1 MLEPKD
7 GLFEALK
14 KIGQQHQEGG
24 EMVLTLP
31 KDSPLLNNLLTLRI
45 LKKEAKKLGIE
56 LELQTDDLRGQN
68 LLTTFNPA
76 LPAGRPTPPS
86 KPAPLGFQEGVDVY
100 PAPFSDEKG
109 VGVYTEA
116 GQVVEKSGR
125 KFLAFLKSPT
135 MKKFLLFSAVGFA
148 GLGVIFAI
156 LWTVPKATIRLTIR
170 SEALVQSFELTA
182 SPSATTTDAS
192 RKILPAVLVEVE
204 EKGEQK
210 AEASGKKEKG
220 TRAEGEMA
228 IYNWT
233 DDAKTFAKEEVVT
246 LIRVEGDKL
255 RFLLDEELTVPAQT
269 ASVSATPE
277 ERTTT
282 YTPGKETVR
291 VTAEKVGGEYNIEAD
306 EEFSIAGLSTDEFL
320 AQNSNAFEGGKKED
334 VQIVTSE
341 DQNRLLARLKDELE
355 KKASEDIKSRTVGDQ
370 KLNGEA
376 VAYEILGQTFD
387 KEIEEEAEEFTLN
400 LRLKGSAL
408 VYSQTQLD
416 DLVAELLAGNVP
428 EDFDLS
434 DKELVTEVSA
444 AKMEE
449 GEDGGKMLQIIA
461 KTKASVISKVDENRI
476 KEDLIG
482 RSLES
487 AQKYLESIPGVSA
500 VEITVFPP
508 LPGALTR
515 MPRLTSRIEILSKHD

>member
-7 GLFEALK
+7 GLFEALE
-14 KIGQQHQEGG
+14 KIGQRSPEDGRLALTIPEG
-24 EMVLTLP
+24 
-31 KDSPLLNNLLTLRI
+31 SPLLSNLLTLRI
-45 LKKEAKKLGIE
+45 LKKEAKNLGVE
-56 LELQTDDLRGQN
+56 LDLETQDPRGQN
-68 LLTTFNPA
+68 LLATLAPA
-76 LPAGRPTPPS
+76 PPS

-100 PAPFSDEKG
+100 PAPFTIEKRCGVEKG
-109 VGVYTEA
+109 
-116 GQVVEKSGR
+116 GR
-125 KFLAFLKSPT
+125 QLLTFLKSPW
-135 MKKFLLFSAVGFA
+135 MKKFLLFSTVGLA
-148 GLGVIFAI
+148 GLGVIFAL
-156 LWTVPKATIRLTIR
+156 LWTVPKATVRLTIR

-182 SPSATTTDAS
+182 SPSATATDAS
-192 RKILPAVLVEVE
+192 KKILPAVLVEVE

-210 AEASGKKEKG
+210 AEAPGKKEKG
-220 TRAEGEMA
+220 TKAEGEVA

-233 DDAKTFAKEEVVT
+233 DDDETFNKEALLT

-282 YTPGKETVR
+282 YTPGKKTVR
-291 VTAEKVGGEYNIEAD
+291 VTAEKVGEEYNIKAD
-306 EEFSIAGLSTDEFL
+306 EQLSIAGLSTDDFL
-320 AQNSNAFEGGKKED
+320 AQNSSAFEGGKKEE

-341 DQNRLLARLKDELE
+341 DQGRLLTRLKDELE
-355 KKASEDIKSRTVGDQ
+355 KKAREDIKSRTVGDQ
-370 KLNGEA
+370 KLNEEA
-376 VAYEILGQTFD
+376 IGYEILGQTFD
-387 KEIEEEAEEFTLN
+387 KEVEEEAKEFVLALQ
-400 LRLKGSAL
+400 LRGSAL

-416 DLVAELLAGNVP
+416 DLVSELLAENVP

-444 AKMEE
+444 AKIEE

-476 KEDLIG
+476 KEDLVG
-482 RSLES
+482 RNLES

-500 VEITVFPP
+500 VQITVFPP

-515 MPRLTSRIEILSKHD
+515 MPRVASRIEILPEHD